1 MSPKES
7 NKQVEPKDNNSDFE
21 RNGSKRNK
29 NAPNQMDQGAHALDR
44 MVALDKNFAVI
55 EFSPEGYIKEANEVF
70 QNAMGYKLDEL
81 VGQHHRIFCDEE
93 TREAASYSAFWQD
106 LANGKSQIGDFK
118 RVTKTGQVVW
128 LYASYTPIT
137 DESGNVMKV
146 IKFAQDIT
154 ARKMENADFQGQIDA
169 VGKSQAVIE
178 FELDGTIISANEN
191 FLAAVGYEAAEV
203 EGQHHSMFVE
213 PEFAKSQEYKSL
225 WAKLNKGRFDTGVY
239 KRIGK
244 GGKEIWIQASYNPIF
259 DLEGK
264 PCKVVKYATDVTQQ
278 RLQNADYEGKIS
290 AVSKAQA
297 MIEFELDGTIVT
309 ANENFLSA
317 MGYELEEI
325 VGKHHRIFAEPEYAA
340 SDDYKDFWKRLN
352 EGEFNSGQYKRISKS
367 GEEVWIQAS
376 YNPIFDLNGKP
387 CKVVKFASDVTETVK
402 MAQITNMV
410 EEAPLNMIMA
420 DRDLKISYA
429 NPASIKTLEKLE
441 QYLSIKASELVGS
454 SVDVFH
460 QNLGASAL
468 SDPEKLP
475 YQAMIDIGPELADLQ
490 ASAIYDRAGDYL
502 GPMITWEIITEKVKA
517 KEREEKLMSDM
528 SDTLKVVSQNAQS
541 LGAASEELSSV
552 ASNMSENSNNTFE
565 LANNVAAGSEQVSAN
580 VANVATSAEEMSATA
595 KEIAQHASDAA
606 VVGASAV
613 TEAEATSKTINSL
626 GVSSQEIGEVVEVI
640 TSIAQQ
646 TNLLAFN
653 ATIEAARAGEAGRG
667 FAVVANEVKELSKQT
682 ATATRDIRRKVDA
695 IQTDASDSVSAI
707 EKIREV
713 INRINDNQNA
723 IASAVEE
730 QTATTNEIARN
741 ASEAASGST
750 DIATN
755 ITSVSE
761 GTRVTADG
769 AEQTLEAAKQLAV
782 LASNLKEVVDRD
794 AD

>member
-1 MSPKES
+1 MSPKDS
-7 NKQVEPKDNNSDFE
+7 NKQVEPKDDNSEFE

-29 NAPNQMDQGAHALDR
+29 NGNSDLEQGAHALDR

-93 TREAASYSAFWQD
+93 TREAASYAAFWQD
-106 LANGKSQIGDFK
+106 LANGRSQIGDFK
-118 RVTKTGQVVW
+118 RITKTGQVIW

-137 DESGNVMKV
+137 DESGNVIKV

-154 ARKMENADFQGQIDA
+154 SRKMENADFQGQIDA

-191 FLAAVGYEAAEV
+191 FLGAVGYEAAEV
-203 EGQHHSMFVE
+203 VGQHHSMFVE
-213 PEFAKSQEYKSL
+213 PEFAKSQEYKNL
-225 WAKLNKGRFDTGVY
+225 WAKLNAGSFDSGVY

-259 DLEGK
+259 DLGGK

-325 VGKHHRIFAEPEYAA
+325 VGKHHSMFAEPEYAA
-340 SDDYKDFWKRLN
+340 SDEYKEFWKRLN
-352 EGEFNSGQYKRISKS
+352 KGEFNSGQYKRISKS
-367 GEEVWIQAS
+367 GAEVWIQAS
-376 YNPIFDLNGKP
+376 YNPIFDLNGNP
-387 CKVVKFASDVTETVK
+387 SKVVKFASDVTETVK

-410 EEAPLNMIMA
+410 EEAPLNMVMA
-420 DRDLKISYA
+420 NRDLEISYA

-460 QNLGASAL
+460 PNLGANAL
-468 SDPEKLP
+468 SDPKKLP

-517 KEREEKLMSDM
+517 KEREEKMMSDM
-528 SDTLKVVSQNAQS
+528 SDTIKIVSENAQS
-541 LGAASEELSSV
+541 LGTASEELSSV
-552 ASNMSENSNNTFE
+552 ASNMSENSNSTFE

-695 IQTDASDSVSAI
+695 IQTDASESVSAI

-782 LASNLKEVVDRD
+782 LASNLKEVVDRED
-794 AD
+794 G

>member
-1 MSPKES
+1 MSPKDS
-7 NKQVEPKDNNSDFE
+7 NTPAQTEDKNNEFE
-21 RNGSKRNK
+21 RNGTK
-29 NAPNQMDQGAHALDR
+29 LDKSSESELDESAGSFDR
-44 MVALDKNFAVI
+44 ILALDKNFAVI
-55 EFSPEGYIKEANEVF
+55 EFNPEGYVLTANELF
-70 QNAMGYKLDEL
+70 LKAMGHELDEL
-81 VGQHHRIFCDEE
+81 VGEHHRVFCDKQ
-93 TREAASYSAFWQD
+93 THEAASYLAFWQD
-106 LANGKSQIGDFK
+106 LANGKSKIGEFK
-118 RVTKTGQVVW
+118 RVTKRGAVIW
-128 LYASYTPIT
+128 LYASYTPVT

-154 ARKMENADFQGQIDA
+154 PRKMENANIQGQIDA

-191 FLAAVGYEAAEV
+191 FLSAVGYTAAEV

-213 PEFAKSQEYKSL
+213 AEFAKSQEYKSL
-225 WAKLNKGRFDTGVY
+225 WEKLNAGSFDSGVY

-259 DLEGK
+259 DLAGR
-264 PCKVVKYATDVTQQ
+264 PFKVVKYATDVTEQ
-278 RLQNADYEGKIS
+278 RLLNADYEGKIS

-297 MIEFELDGTIVT
+297 MIEFELDGTIVK
-309 ANENFLSA
+309 ANENFLAA

-325 VGKHHRIFAEPEYAA
+325 VGKHHRIFVDPEYAE
-340 SDDYKDFWKRLN
+340 SSEYKEFWKRMN
-352 EGEFNSGQYKRISKS
+352 KGEFNSGQYKRFSKS
-367 GEEVWIQAS
+367 GREVWIQAS

-420 DRDLKISYA
+420 NRDLEISYA
-429 NPASIKTLEKLE
+429 NPASIRTLGSLE
-441 QYLSIKASELVGS
+441 EHLPVKASELVGA
-454 SVDVFH
+454 SVDIFH
-460 QNLGASAL
+460 QNLGANAL
-468 SDPEKLP
+468 SDPKKLP
-475 YQAMIDIGPELADLQ
+475 YQAMIDIGPELADLK
-490 ASAIYDRAGDYL
+490 ASAIYDRSGEYL
-502 GPMITWEIITEKVKA
+502 GPMITLEIITEKVKA

-528 SDTLKVVSQNAQS
+528 SDTLKIVSQNAQS
-541 LGAASEELSSV
+541 LGASSEELSSV
-552 ASNMSENSNNTFE
+552 ASNMSENSNSTFE

-613 TEAEATSKTINSL
+613 SEAEATSKTINSL

-695 IQTDASDSVSAI
+695 IQTDASESVAAI

-741 ASEAASGST
+741 ASEAAAGST

-782 LASNLKEVVDRD
+782 LASNLKDVVDRENG
-794 AD
+794 